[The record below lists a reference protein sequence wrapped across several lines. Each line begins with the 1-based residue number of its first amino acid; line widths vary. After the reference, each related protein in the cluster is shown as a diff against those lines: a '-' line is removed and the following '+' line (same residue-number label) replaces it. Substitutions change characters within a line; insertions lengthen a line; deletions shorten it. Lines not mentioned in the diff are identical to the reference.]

1 MKCLEHNTARDV
13 LRAGDGCLSGCL
25 LALIAIVAT
34 LVFLN
39 TGCSTCPR
47 SSSEISESYASTC
60 PPCQPTDRIVEVKVP
75 VYSCPEVPDI
85 GQVSLPPYPQLH
97 PDATDEQLKEFYAS
111 LAHTVRSRDSIQ
123 SNYIQYLLSLL
134 EPYRAP

>member
-1 MKCLEHNTARDV
+1 MKRLEHNTSKEV
-13 LRAGDGCLSGCL
+13 LRAGDGCLSGAFL
-25 LALIAIVAT
+25 GLIVVVVI
-34 LVFLN
+34 LCYIL
-39 TGCSTCPR
+39 GC
-47 SSSEISESYASTC
+47 STC
-60 PPCQPTDRIVEVKVP
+60 PPCQDRVEAVEVQVP

-111 LAHTVRSRDSIQ
+111 LAHTVRSRDSVQ

-134 EPYRAP
+134 EPYRTP